1 MTKDTTANVGIR
13 TQSRIYFFI
22 SFGHNHNCVV
32 EVEEII
38 LDC

>member
-22 SFGHNHNCVV
+22 SFGHNCVV